1 MCFTF
6 YEEYGLEQ
14 EWQVLDIRAVE
25 MIDAAKAQIH
35 GREEGGGAE
44 ADECPGA
51 VSLYICAVIFILRR
65 KNHANMRCVDI
76 APSFSGLHSSYLA

>member
-51 VSLYICAVIFILRR
+51 VSLYKCLSKNIFTYTAVCPDVLCWGSRT
-65 KNHANMRCVDI
+65 
-76 APSFSGLHSSYLA
+76 